1 MDPRRRN
8 NFPPPPNG
16 QGQNM
21 LYGNTPPPQNQ
32 YGAAPQVQ
40 LSLNRDP
47 RMMQGG
53 QRSPAYGAPPP
64 QFAAQQA
71 YPQHGPPGSGSGSGS
86 ITPIPTPPFP
96 PSQGSSTPITS
107 DPRMRPQDPRSRYRP
122 PPPQAPPSQPPLAS
136 TSTPTHTP
144 PPQSFATPPPG
155 VHVSQDV
162 KPAVNGV
169 GPTPVNGDT
178 AISGVGAGEGPRG
191 KRRPL
196 FCVVCASNN
205 NRSMEAHM
213 VLDKAAFRV
222 ISAGTGS
229 AVRLPG
235 PAIDKPNVYRFG
247 TPYDDIYRDLESKD
261 PNLYTKNGLLPML
274 DRNRKVKR
282 APEKWQEMRAV
293 LADVV
298 ITCEE
303 RCYDAV
309 CDDLLTRG
317 GEYNRPI
324 HVINLD
330 IKDNPE
336 EALIAGQSILEL
348 ARAIEAANDLDSE
361 IDSILLS
368 HADKHPH
375 TLLHTVAFY

>member
-8 NFPPPPNG
+8 NYRPSPSTSLPPNPNQFNNAPPNSYGSATADSRQAQQAPTYGGLPPPPDPYPG
-16 QGQNM
+16 
-21 LYGNTPPPQNQ
+21 YS
-32 YGAAPQVQ
+32 AP
-40 LSLNRDP
+40 NDP
-47 RMMQGG
+47 RN
-53 QRSPAYGAPPP
+53 
-64 QFAAQQA
+64 
-71 YPQHGPPGSGSGSGS
+71 
-86 ITPIPTPPFP
+86 PISSYP
-96 PSQGSSTPITS
+96 PSHPSGGLKGNSYPPAQSSSAPA
-107 DPRMRPQDPRSRYRP
+107 DPRMRPQDPRSRYPRP
-122 PPPQAPPSQPPLAS
+122 PQGGDYATS
-136 TSTPTHTP
+136 TSTPPPPSSSYHTP
-144 PPQSFATPPPG
+144 PPTNNYGMNPAAP
-155 VHVSQDV
+155 SQGLPLADV
-162 KPAVNGV
+162 KPNGSAEA
-169 GPTPVNGDT
+169 PVDSDITNG
-178 AISGVGAGEGPRG
+178 GEVTGG
-191 KRRPL
+191 RRPL

-213 VLDKAAFRV
+213 VLNKNAFRV

-261 PNLYTKNGLLPML
+261 PNLYTRNGLLPML

-282 APEKWQEMRAV
+282 APEKWQEMKSV

-309 CDDLLTRG
+309 CDDLLARG

-324 HVINLD
+324 HIINLD

-348 ARAIEAANDLDSE
+348 ATAIEASMDLDTD
-361 IDSILLS
+361 IDSILLA
-368 HADKHPH
+368 HAEKHPH

>member
-8 NFPPPPNG
+8 NYRPSPSSSLPPNPGHG
-16 QGQNM
+16 QFNASPNPNP
-21 LYGNTPPPQNQ
+21 YGS
-32 YGAAPQVQ
+32 APAP
-40 LSLNRDP
+40 DP
-47 RMMQGG
+47 RQ
-53 QRSPAYGAPPP
+53 APPP
-64 QFAAQQA
+64 IAAPYGGNASASGGGLPPPFAG
-71 YPQHGPPGSGSGSGS
+71 YPASGPGYNAPPADPRGSGSGS
-86 ITPIPTPPFP
+86 PFP
-96 PSQGSSTPITS
+96 PPGSMEYQNSSTSS
-107 DPRMRPQDPRSRYRP
+107 DPRMSMRPQDPRSRYPRP
-122 PPPQAPPSQPPLAS
+122 PQPTTTATPPSS
-136 TSTPTHTP
+136 Y
-144 PPQSFATPPPG
+144 ATPPPSNYNTPPSIHAAPPPP
-155 VHVSQDV
+155 VDV
-162 KPAVNGV
+162 KPNGSALSAL
-169 GPTPVNGDT
+169 NG
-178 AISGVGAGEGPRG
+178 GEVSNGGEVKGR
-191 KRRPL
+191 RRPL

-213 VLDKAAFRV
+213 VLDKHAFRV

-261 PNLYTKNGLLPML
+261 PNLYKRNGLLPML

-282 APEKWQEMRAV
+282 APEKWQELKSV

-309 CDDLLTRG
+309 CDDLMTRG

-324 HVINLD
+324 HIINLD

-348 ARAIEAANDLDSE
+348 ATAIEASKDIDSD
-361 IDSILLS
+361 IDSILVS
-368 HADKHPH
+368 HAEKHPH
-375 TLLHTVAFY
+375 TLLHTVAFF

>member
-8 NFPPPPNG
+8 NYPPPPNN
-16 QGQNM
+16 QGQN
-21 LYGNTPPPQNQ
+21 LPYGNNTPLQNQ
-32 YGAAPQVQ
+32 YGAAPAPQIHPNPHVMPGQV
-40 LSLNRDP
+40 
-47 RMMQGG
+47 G
-53 QRSPAYGAPPP
+53 YGATPP
-64 QFAAQQA
+64 QYQAQQS
-71 YPQHGPPGSGSGSGS
+71 YPPQNQHVPPGSGSGSGS
-86 ITPIPTPPFP
+86 GSVTPIPPFP
-96 PSQGSSTPITS
+96 PSQGSVTPS
-107 DPRMRPQDPRSRYRP
+107 ASADPRMRPQDPRSRYRP
-122 PPPQAPPSQPPLAS
+122 PPSAS
-136 TSTPTHTP
+136 TSTPTP
-144 PPQSFATPPPG
+144 PPPSFATPPP
-155 VHVSQDV
+155 VPAFANPVVVPVPEDV
-162 KPAVNGV
+162 KPVINGV
-169 GPTPVNGDT
+169 AQQVPINGE
-178 AISGVGAGEGPRG
+178 AAASGDSGRG
-191 KRRPL
+191 RRRPL

-247 TPYDDIYRDLESKD
+247 TPYDDIYRDLESQD
-261 PNLYTKNGLLPML
+261 PNLYTRNGLLPML

-348 ARAIEAANDLDSE
+348 AKAIEAADDLDSD
-361 IDSILLS
+361 IDAILLS